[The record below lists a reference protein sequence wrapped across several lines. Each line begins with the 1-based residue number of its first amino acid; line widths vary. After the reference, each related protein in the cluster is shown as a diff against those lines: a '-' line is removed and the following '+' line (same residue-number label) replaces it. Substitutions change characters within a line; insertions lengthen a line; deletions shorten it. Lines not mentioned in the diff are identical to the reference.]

1 MSSGIK
7 IPKCPAHKKPMGKIE
22 ENDKIITY
30 MCDVKDCRQNIDILK
45 VDIDRE
51 DKILEN
57 LWGWDDL
64 L

>member
-1 MSSGIK
+1 MD
-7 IPKCPAHKKPMGKIE
+7 IPECSAHEKPMEVIE
-22 ENDKIITY
+22 ENDRVITY
-30 MCDVKDCRQNIDILK
+30 MCDEKDCRENIDILK

-51 DKILEN
+51 DKILET